1 MRLPTLIVSEI
12 LPFLFSIA
20 SIEKR
25 LQLDFH
31 LGDPPPPRINTRPL
45 HQLESRTWN
54 EIAIFF
60 FFFFYFTTIEEEEER
75 RARARGGGGG
85 RIPENAVRVITP

>member
-60 FFFFYFTTIEEEEER
+60 FFSFSSFFYILQRSKRRRREEQEREEEEDEFLKTR
-75 RARARGGGGG
+75 FA
-85 RIPENAVRVITP
+85 

>member
-31 LGDPPPPRINTRPL
+31 LGNLPPPRINTRPL

-85 RIPENAVRVITP
+85 

>member
-1 MRLPTLIVSEI
+1 MRPPTLIVSEI

-31 LGDPPPPRINTRPL
+31 LGNLPPPRINTRPL

-85 RIPENAVRVITP
+85 

>member
-1 MRLPTLIVSEI
+1 MRPPTLIVSEI

-60 FFFFYFTTIEEEEER
+60 FFSFSSFFYFTTIEEEEER

-85 RIPENAVRVITP
+85 

>member
-60 FFFFYFTTIEEEEER
+60 FFSFSSFFYFTTIEEEEER

-85 RIPENAVRVITP
+85 

>member
-1 MRLPTLIVSEI
+1 MRPPTLIVSEI

-85 RIPENAVRVITP
+85 

>member
-1 MRLPTLIVSEI
+1 MRPPTLIVSEI

-75 RARARGGGGG
+75 RARARGGGG
-85 RIPENAVRVITP
+85 

>member
-85 RIPENAVRVITP
+85 

>member
-75 RARARGGGGG
+75 RARARGGGG
-85 RIPENAVRVITP
+85 

>member
-1 MRLPTLIVSEI
+1 MRPPTLIVSEI

-31 LGDPPPPRINTRPL
+31 LGNLPPPKINIHPPIRITNVERN
-45 HQLESRTWN
+45 RD
-54 EIAIFF
+54 FF
-60 FFFFYFTTIEEEEER
+60 LFLLLFLFLYFTTIEEEEER
-75 RARARGGGGG
+75 RARARGGGG
-85 RIPENAVRVITP
+85 